1 MKQPRRLGQQNFEG
15 RKQLKKIA
23 QYNTMKRIRINARK
37 INPSSRILFEL
48 LNHGL
53 IEQAINFTSLV
64 LGVKLE

>member
-1 MKQPRRLGQQNFEG
+1 M
-15 RKQLKKIA
+15 KKIA
-23 QYNTMKRIRINARK
+23 QYNTMKRIRINAGK